1 MNCLTNS
8 PIFFSFPDGA
18 QGGPNQDTLVTPKR
32 AKKTQEQDDGNVQ
45 TNDKSLDE
53 HDLDLDDEGGTYVGE
68 VYIPPIAPVC
78 FADPTGPRL
87 IITKIVAFNFKSY
100 AGYVTLGPFNTV
112 SKFPAVPTFFNII
125 FYFHL
130 YFY

>member
-1 MNCLTNS
+1 MY
-8 PIFFSFPDGA
+8 FPGICNFYYLYYTDTA
-18 QGGPNQDTLVTPKR
+18 PGGSRQDDLVTPKR
-32 AKKTQEQDDGNVQ
+32 RSRPREQEDFNVQ

-53 HDLDLDDEGGTYVGE
+53 HDLNLDDEGGTYVGE

-100 AGYVTLGPFNTV
+100 AGYVTLGPFTTV
-112 SKFPAVPTFFNII
+112 SF
-125 FYFHL
+125 
-130 YFY
+130 

>member
-1 MNCLTNS
+1 M
-8 PIFFSFPDGA
+8 
-18 QGGPNQDTLVTPKR
+18 
-32 AKKTQEQDDGNVQ
+32 Q

-53 HDLDLDDEGGTYVGE
+53 HDLNLDDEGGTYVGE

-100 AGYVTLGPFNTV
+100 AGYVTLGPFTTV
-112 SKFPAVPTFFNII
+112 SF
-125 FYFHL
+125 
-130 YFY
+130 